1 MTINSRIFAPCS
13 WRPACCNH
21 SQHGRRERPIVSGR
35 RGEPECQRDAAKP
48 RDWAAA
54 RYGLFGVNTLPNWND
69 HYFADGFDKNG
80 NPNRE
85 WFTNTV
91 GNPPQLGGTTRI
103 NAPTVPVIMD
113 LRNEDGTPRF
123 VNGQPLVSSP
133 DAFIAPIL
141 NSPVFAF
148 SNWSSSSVPT
158 QLIDAIQRASY
169 FSRAKDDWH
178 TLLVPSVKTARKMVL
193 NKGTYFFAL
202 NDDGSC
208 CLAIFVDTQ
217 TAFNAIFAVD
227 STDPL
232 TTIMGAAAAAGDIF
246 LFDFGPNDAPLVP
259 GFHNF
264 DFQEPNKLYA
274 MAFVSWVT
282 PGLLLPPF
290 DFVQDITGLSH
301 ELAEILND
309 PFGPAT
315 IHNITPWWL
324 TQIEVGPQCADLL
337 EVGDPLQFLPNSD
350 YPITMNGMTYHPQNV
365 ALVPWFK
372 RESPSSALHNAYS
385 YPDET
390 VLTQLS
396 PLEGANCQ

>member
-1 MTINSRIFAPCS
+1 LLIVGQIDHRAGTRVTVVRELIF
-13 WRPACCNH
+13 PATRA
-21 SQHGRRERPIVSGR
+21 Q
-35 RGEPECQRDAAKP
+35 Q
-48 RDWAAA
+48 
-54 RYGLFGVNTLPNWND
+54 L
-69 HYFADGFDKNG
+69 
-80 NPNRE
+80 NR
-85 WFTNTV
+85 
-91 GNPPQLGGTTRI
+91 
-103 NAPTVPVIMD
+103 A
-113 LRNEDGTPRF
+113 
-123 VNGQPLVSSP
+123 
-133 DAFIAPIL
+133 
-141 NSPVFAF
+141 
-148 SNWSSSSVPT
+148 
-158 QLIDAIQRASY
+158 
-169 FSRAKDDWH
+169 
-178 TLLVPSVKTARKMVL
+178 LLQWLVL

-232 TTIMGAAAAAGDIF
+232 TTIMGAAAAAGDITTKDVSILLFNNVF

-324 TQIEVGPQCADLL
+324 TQIEVGPQCADL
-337 EVGDPLQFLPNSD
+337 
-350 YPITMNGMTYHPQNV
+350 
-365 ALVPWFK
+365 PWFK